1 MSQEAKLSQE
11 DIMLWSDGTWCF
23 RDELEEM
30 THMSDDYKVLLENS
44 TEWELFLLKEGFC

>member
-1 MSQEAKLSQE
+1 MSQETKLSQE
-11 DIMLWSDGTWCF
+11 DIMLWADGTWCF

-44 TEWELFLLKEGFC
+44 TEWEVFLLKEGFC